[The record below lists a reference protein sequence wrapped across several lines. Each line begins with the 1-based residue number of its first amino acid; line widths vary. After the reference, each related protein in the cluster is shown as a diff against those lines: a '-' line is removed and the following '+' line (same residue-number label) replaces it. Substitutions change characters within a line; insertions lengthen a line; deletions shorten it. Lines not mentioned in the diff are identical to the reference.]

1 MHRTFAVT
9 LAGLLAFLIVSPS
22 LANPPDYAANSD
34 LVEENGFPGVCDAP
48 CFTAAVEVEVWLP
61 GNPDNP
67 LPLADHNTFIYRLT
81 HANGSGPFV
90 PAITSFELTVDTSQV
105 TAAGHL
111 EATPGVAP
119 SSALI
124 GALTVDWDFSSAPL
138 QSEESSKQLYIH
150 SPLMPGAVDNNVA
163 SADAQ
168 AGLTA
173 LGSCLGPLDE
183 PVAAQCNLVLEQEA
197 CVVQPP
203 DVEGDACVGKV
214 TSFAFTYTGQ
224 GCDATSHLQNPRKV
238 SCVGGVI
245 DSDPVDILVSGKRRK
260 RWSWDAG
267 WWGNLETR
275 KVIFSSESG
284 VQVGDQIVVDAAD
297 AGRRKIG
304 GHTGIMIASADGSH
318 ALLEMDHFRTNCSQ
332 PFGPGMVFGSI
343 QITSVTSTHGGTVT
357 LPEEEDECVADID
370 VAPAPHCLG
379 KIKSLALRYTGG
391 DCSQT
396 LTTQG
401 PGKVSCTDV
410 AAPTANPVRIILA
423 DGKNAPP
430 DSFAYVDEPSVL
442 GGQIV
447 EADAPLCGR
456 GSLTAATGFWIR
468 DAVTDDLIQEG
479 FFHTSCSQPL
489 DLGNRVGALQVF
501 AIDASK
507 GGTAALGSEVE
518 YSYSVTNPNAET
530 VDNLDVQ
537 DSVLGNIVSGASLL
551 PGETV
556 TFGAS
561 AMVEEESTHDGS
573 VTGDVAGLVCT
584 PGTDSVQ
591 IGIAAPPEQAKTCTR
606 RLSALLLQYTGP
618 DIGDADIEIV
628 AKSFAHDP
636 VLYSGIDLTNGMI
649 LSLPGE
655 NGFTIDGTAH
665 GEAKLGNRTTI
676 RIDGEEEI
684 LRTSCSLPIT
694 VNEPA
699 KLNDPMALPSS
710 NWWVV
715 DFNEK
720 QRKNNH

>member
-1 MHRTFAVT
+1 MYRYAFS
-9 LAGLLAFLIVSPS
+9 LLVGIASLLVSSLS
-22 LANPPDYAANSD
+22 LANPPDYASSSELIEA
-34 LVEENGFPGVCDAP
+34 NGFPGVCEAP
-48 CFTAAVEVEVWLP
+48 CFVAAVEVEVWLP
-61 GNPDNP
+61 GNPGNP
-67 LPLADHNTFIYRLT
+67 LPLAENNTYIYKLT
-81 HANGSGPFV
+81 HASGSGPFV
-90 PAITSFELTVDTSQV
+90 PALTRFELAVDTSQV
-105 TAAGHL
+105 TDVGHL

-119 SSALI
+119 DGVVVGS
-124 GALTVDWDFSSAPL
+124 LTVDWSFNSAPIA
-138 QSEESSKQLYIH
+138 SDASAKQLYIH
-150 SPLMPGAVDNNVA
+150 SPLLPGAVDNNVA
-163 SADAQ
+163 SVDAQ

-183 PVAAQCNLVLEQEA
+183 PVVAQCNLILEQEA

-203 DVEGDACVGKV
+203 DVVGDACVGKV
-214 TSFAFTYTGQ
+214 TSFSFTYTGE

-238 SCVGGVI
+238 SCIGGVS

-284 VQVGDQIVVDAAD
+284 VAVGDSIVVDAAS
-297 AGRRKIG
+297 AGRKRIG
-304 GHTGIMIASADGSH
+304 GHTGIMIAKADGSH
-318 ALLEMDHFRTNCSQ
+318 ELLEMDRFRTNCSQ

-343 QITSVTSTHGGTVT
+343 QITSVTSTYGGTVD
-357 LPEEEDECVADID
+357 LPEEEQECVDEID
-370 VAPAPHCLG
+370 VVPAPHCVG

-423 DGKNAPP
+423 DGKTAPP
-430 DSFAYVDEPSVL
+430 HSFAYVDEASVQ
-442 GGQIV
+442 GGQVV

-456 GSLTAATGFWIR
+456 GSLTSATGFWIR
-468 DAVTDDLIQEG
+468 DAVTDELIQEG

-489 DLGNRVGALQVF
+489 DLGNQIGALQVY

-518 YSYSVTNPNAET
+518 YSFEITNPNAET
-530 VDNLDVQ
+530 VSNVDVE
-537 DSVLGNIVSGASLL
+537 DSLL
-551 PGETV
+551 GTVASGVSIAPGESQ
-556 TFGAS
+556 TFTAS
-561 AMVEEESTHDGS
+561 RVIESAATNQGIA
-573 VTGDVAGLVCT
+573 TGDVAGLACT
-584 PGTDSVQ
+584 PGEDGTQ
-591 IGIAAPPEQAKTCTR
+591 IGVATPPEEAKTCTR

-618 DIGDADIEIV
+618 DILGADVEIE
-628 AKSFAHDP
+628 AKSFTHDK
-636 VLYSGIDLTNGMI
+636 VTYEDIDLITGTI
-649 LSLPGE
+649 LSLPEE
-655 NGFTIDGTAH
+655 NGFTIDGAAH
-665 GEAKLGNRTTI
+665 GEAKLGNWTKI
-676 RIDGEEEI
+676 RINGEEEN

-699 KLNDPMALPSS
+699 RLNDPMALPSS
-710 NWWVV
+710 TWWVV

-720 QRKNNH
+720 QRR